1 MSSKEIAFDEATYTE
16 EESICEPENPALMCR
31 GKKVK
36 ISYKFCYFTDL
47 LK

>member
-36 ISYKFCYFTDL
+36 KVTSFVIL
-47 LK
+47 LIC